1 MLARRTL
8 CLLFLT
14 TFPLFINSLPAAA
27 ALDGPSNFGKT
38 KEGQSVEL
46 YTLTNSKGMSAK
58 VMTYGA
64 VLVDLK
70 VPDKAGKT
78 DSVVL
83 GYDHFKDYEKGT
95 FYGATVGRVANR
107 IADAR
112 FKLDGKE
119 YKLTGYI
126 HGGRRGFN
134 QVVWSAEPL
143 PKQNAVRFHYLS
155 ADGEEGYPGNL
166 KVAVSY
172 TLTDA
177 NELRIDYEATTDKP
191 TPVNLT
197 NHSYF
202 NLAGTASKTVLD
214 HILQLH
220 CTTYTVFD
228 KNLIPT
234 GKISEVAGT
243 PLDFTKPKR
252 IGAGIAELKK
262 AGSRGGYD
270 HNFVLPG
277 KTGHVIEAA
286 KIVEPLSGRSMTVH
300 TDQSGMQVYTAGGES
315 ICFETQHHPNS
326 VNIPQFPSTILRP
339 GETYRTTTIFAF
351 AW

>member
-1 MLARRTL
+1 MLTQRTRL
-8 CLLFLT
+8 AMVSGIFALLII
-14 TFPLFINSLPAAA
+14 PLPADAA
-27 ALDGPSNFGKT
+27 VIGPSAFGKT
-38 KEGQSVEL
+38 SNGKSVEL
-46 YTLTNSKGMSAK
+46 YTLTNTNGMSAK
-58 VMTYGA
+58 VMTFGA

-70 VPDKAGKT
+70 VPDKAGNA

-83 GYDHFKDYEKGT
+83 GYDNFKAYEKGT

-112 FKLDGKE
+112 FTLDGKE

-134 QVVWSAEPL
+134 QVLWHAEPL
-143 PKQNAVRFHYLS
+143 PNQNAVRFRYLS

-166 KVAVSY
+166 KVAVTY

-202 NLAGTASKTVLD
+202 NLAGSKNVLD
-214 HILQLH
+214 HVLQLN
-220 CTTYTVFD
+220 CPTYTVFD

-234 GKISEVAGT
+234 GKIAPVAGT
-243 PLDFTKPKR
+243 PLDFTTAKR
-252 IGAGIAELKK
+252 IGAGIAQLKQ
-262 AGSRGGYD
+262 AGSSGLYD

-277 KTGHVIEAA
+277 ETGRLIESA
-286 KIVEPLSGRSMTVH
+286 KIVDPNSGRTMTVR
-300 TDQSGMQVYTAGGES
+300 TDQTGMQVYTGNGDS

-326 VNIPQFPSTILRP
+326 VNIPHFPSTILRP